1 MAVRARAWIGLAL
14 AAVLWPGAPAKA
26 QELAGRYVYQGPA
39 GQVVL
44 VLEQEA
50 NRVTGR
56 MEGADG
62 NVFTL
67 QGEIDEAG
75 RAVGTI
81 SVNGGTGWF
90 AAGLVNGQLIMAVAE
105 FDENGEPDLENG
117 WSLAFERAGVAGG
130 QGAAAALSGAAP
142 GNQVQVPGMA
152 EESPLV
158 RQWRAHL
165 SGKRVTY
172 MSSYNSGGYGSY
184 GGYSERWDAYL
195 CSDGTLFFKQN
206 SMVNADVGGAF
217 GFGAGNRG
225 VPGRWKLV
233 EQLGQVFIQYQLADG
248 TSDYAALGFQNG
260 ATYVD
265 GKRVYVTNENPYCR

>member
-1 MAVRARAWIGLAL
+1 VRAWIGLAL
-14 AAVLWPGAPAKA
+14 AAALRPGAPAQA

-44 VLEQEA
+44 VLEQAA

-67 QGEIDEAG
+67 QGEMDAAG

-105 FDENGEPDLENG
+105 FDENGEPDLENS
-117 WSLAFERAGVAGG
+117 WSLVFQRASVAGG
-130 QGAAAALSGAAP
+130 QGAAAAVPGAAP

-152 EESPLV
+152 EESPLIL
-158 RQWRAHL
+158 QWRAHL
-165 SGKRVTY
+165 SGKRVTF

-184 GGYSERWDAYL
+184 GGFSERWDAYL
-195 CSDGTLFFKQN
+195 CSDGTLYFQQN

-217 GFGAGNRG
+217 GFRGGNRAT
-225 VPGRWKLV
+225 PGRWKLV
-233 EQLGQVFIQYQLADG
+233 EQFGQVFIQYQLADG
-248 TSDYAALGFQNG
+248 TSDYAALAFQNG